1 MVGFEFASG
10 SIILKT
16 KFRICFKNIFV
27 WWYKDFVIFD
37 SFAIINTENLL
48 INKLGENLEE
58 LRFLLVALF
67 AFFVLY
73 LSFKVKKKNENKSTK

>member
-1 MVGFEFASG
+1 M
-10 SIILKT
+10 ILQI
-16 KFRICFKNIFV
+16 KFRICFKDIFV

-37 SFAIINTENLL
+37 CFAIINTENLL

-58 LRFLLVALF
+58 LRFSLVALF

>member
-1 MVGFEFASG
+1 M
-10 SIILKT
+10 
-16 KFRICFKNIFV
+16 
-27 WWYKDFVIFD
+27 
-37 SFAIINTENLL
+37 

-58 LRFLLVALF
+58 LRFSLVALF

>member
-1 MVGFEFASG
+1 M
-10 SIILKT
+10 ILQI
-16 KFRICFKNIFV
+16 KFTICFKDIFV

-58 LRFLLVALF
+58 WSVNTL
-67 AFFVLY
+67 
-73 LSFKVKKKNENKSTK
+73 

>member
-1 MVGFEFASG
+1 M
-10 SIILKT
+10 ILQI
-16 KFRICFKNIFV
+16 KFTFCYKDIFV
-27 WWYKDFVIFD
+27 WWYINFVIFD

-67 AFFVLY
+67 ALFVLY

>member
-1 MVGFEFASG
+1 M
-10 SIILKT
+10 L
-16 KFRICFKNIFV
+16 
-27 WWYKDFVIFD
+27 FD
-37 SFAIINTENLL
+37 CFAIINTENLL

-58 LRFLLVALF
+58 LRFSLVALF

>member
-1 MVGFEFASG
+1 M
-10 SIILKT
+10 IDD
-16 KFRICFKNIFV
+16 
-27 WWYKDFVIFD
+27 KDFVIFD

-73 LSFKVKKKNENKSTK
+73 LSFKVKNKNEGKNTH

>member
-1 MVGFEFASG
+1 M
-10 SIILKT
+10 ILQI
-16 KFRICFKNIFV
+16 KFTICFKDIFV

-73 LSFKVKKKNENKSTK
+73 LSFKVKKKNENKNTK

>member
-1 MVGFEFASG
+1 MKKWKHKCETSG
-10 SIILKT
+10 NIIWNFT
-16 KFRICFKNIFV
+16 
-27 WWYKDFVIFD
+27 
-37 SFAIINTENLL
+37 AIINTENLL

>member
-1 MVGFEFASG
+1 M
-10 SIILKT
+10 ILQI
-16 KFRICFKNIFV
+16 KFRICFKDIFV

-37 SFAIINTENLL
+37 CFAIINTENLL

-73 LSFKVKKKNENKSTK
+73 LSFKVKKKNENKSSK

>member
-1 MVGFEFASG
+1 M
-10 SIILKT
+10 ILQI
-16 KFRICFKNIFV
+16 KFTICFKDIFV

-37 SFAIINTENLL
+37 CFAIINTENLL

-58 LRFLLVALF
+58 LRFSLVALF

>member
-1 MVGFEFASG
+1 MILY
-10 SIILKT
+10 IINNYEIFITYSKD
-16 KFRICFKNIFV
+16 IFV

-37 SFAIINTENLL
+37 CFAIINTENLL

-58 LRFLLVALF
+58 LRFSLVALF
-67 AFFVLY
+67 ALFVLY